1 MENGNL
7 LLVLTIGIN
16 LYRYQVYRNLLGVR
30 TLDAMRATLVD
41 NEEHL
46 TFYNSWNF
54 MKKKKKNLVRLLL
67 SLSFFT
73 AISHFI

>member
-1 MENGNL
+1 MESGNL

-16 LYRYQVYRNLLGVR
+16 LYRYKVYRTLLGVR
-30 TLDAMRATLVD
+30 TLDAMRAMLVD

-54 MKKKKKNLVRLLL
+54 MKKKKKEKKTN
-67 SLSFFT
+67 
-73 AISHFI
+73 